1 MKPLNAVL
9 NGLAIARATP
19 AGNRIVFV
27 GNPIDNPHAPAQLY
41 AMELSSDKLSRLAPD
56 ASLIIS
62 EPTAIAPTADGK
74 SVLVSVDAGDAKHI
88 MSVPLNGGSELRTL
102 MTVTNSTFY
111 IEAGS
116 DGSVYLDLWDRPI
129 EALRVSPEGGEPEQ
143 IGTLP
148 PFPDFPGSQAVPLPD
163 GLFLVNSRTNGRDR
177 LLLMHPGNELT
188 PFVDTQE
195 ETAMPSSMVGQTH
208 VAFLIG
214 PKERRT
220 IALASLEDRRITRRL
235 EGTKGA
241 AISSMVASA
250 DGQTI
255 YYTAAGAVWKIPVVD
270 GQPLRIRDGDSVTL
284 HPDQQELIVSL
295 TEKEGVRLVRQ
306 PLAGGKESSVLLGG
320 NIQLAEQPLYP
331 NAVGKDGRIVASLLS
346 PASWFSHV
354 GLIEPKTGRVQII
367 RLNADLSG
375 GWGSDGNLVIV
386 SKPVRVSVWRFRPE
400 TN

>member
-1 MKPLNAVL
+1 
-9 NGLAIARATP
+9 
-19 AGNRIVFV
+19 
-27 GNPIDNPHAPAQLY
+27 
-41 AMELSSDKLSRLAPD
+41 
-56 ASLIIS
+56 
-62 EPTAIAPTADGK
+62 
-74 SVLVSVDAGDAKHI
+74 
-88 MSVPLNGGSELRTL
+88 
-102 MTVTNSTFY
+102 
-111 IEAGS
+111 
-116 DGSVYLDLWDRPI
+116 
-129 EALRVSPEGGEPEQ
+129 
-143 IGTLP
+143 
-148 PFPDFPGSQAVPLPD
+148 
-163 GLFLVNSRTNGRDR
+163 
-177 LLLMHPGNELT
+177 
-188 PFVDTQE
+188 
-195 ETAMPSSMVGQTH
+195 
-208 VAFLIG
+208 
-214 PKERRT
+214 
-220 IALASLEDRRITRRL
+220 
-235 EGTKGA
+235 
-241 AISSMVASA
+241 MVASA